1 MHSAMRISRYTTWDG
16 TQRVKLDPEQLFEKL
31 AEALSYT
38 DDVQQALDWLLRQG
52 LDMDGVHVMG
62 LDELL
67 QQVREQMRERLDKF
81 NLDEAL
87 DQPRSKLDDILARE
101 REALDEM
108 RQQGDDGALARE
120 KQAFLDDLPPSL
132 SEAIQRIAQQ
142 YSFVDA
148 EAKRRFDELLSELND
163 IRDLEQFKQSYG
175 EQMRGK
181 ESLGYDEARELM
193 REMQALRELERNL
206 LTGNLPT
213 MSPEQLRRLLG
224 ERAAQDLER
233 LGQMILLL
241 SNAGYVTQKE
251 GRAKLSA
258 RGIRRIGQLALRDI
272 YQQMLR
278 DRPGGHAT
286 DHRGAAQIRPER
298 TRPYRDGDMLELALV
313 PTLMNAVRR
322 KPVAP
327 LAIEPR
333 DFEVH
338 EADHATTTSTV
349 LLLDM
354 SWSMSWEGRFA
365 AAKKV
370 ALALESLIRTRYP
383 RDYFGIVG
391 FYTRAVELKAA
402 DLPEASWNMGDPFTN
417 LQDGLRLASE
427 MLRRRPS
434 RNQHVIVVT
443 DGQPTAYFSRGRLH
457 CEWPLSFGGVSL
469 RAAAETLKE
478 VERVTRLGITINTF
492 MLDDSPGLRAFVE
505 RMTRINKGRALY
517 SRPDRLGE
525 YLLVDYLGK
534 KRKKV

>member
-1 MHSAMRISRYTTWDG
+1 MFKVRYTAWDG
-16 TQRVKLDPEQLFEKL
+16 TQRVKLDADRMFEKL
-31 AEALSYT
+31 ADALSYT

-52 LDMDGVHVMG
+52 FDLDGVPVAG
-62 LDELL
+62 LDDLL
-67 QQVREQMRERLDKF
+67 AEVRAQMRERLGKY
-81 NLDEAL
+81 NLDEAF
-87 DQPRSKLDDILARE
+87 DEPRARLDDILERE
-101 REALDEM
+101 REALDAM
-108 RQQGDDGALARE
+108 RREGDEGALARE
-120 KQAFLDDLPPSL
+120 KQAFLDDLPESL
-132 SEAIQRIAQQ
+132 SDAIQRLAQQ
-142 YSFVDA
+142 YGFVDPEA
-148 EAKRRFDELLSELND
+148 ERRFRDLLGEIDDL
-163 IRDLEQFKQSYG
+163 RRLEQFESSNR
-175 EQMRGK
+175 EQLRGPT
-181 ESLGYDEARELM
+181 SLDYQQALELM
-193 REMQALRELERNL
+193 REIAALKELERNL
-206 LTGNLPT
+206 LTGNFPALD
-213 MSPEQLRRLLG
+213 PEALRRLLG

-233 LGQMILLL
+233 LGQIMVMLT
-241 SNAGYVTQKE
+241 SAGYLTQKE

-258 RGIRRIGQLALRDI
+258 RGIRKIGQLALRDI

-278 DRPGGHAT
+278 DRPGSHTT
-286 DHRGAAQIRPER
+286 DLRGAAQLRPER

-322 KPVAP
+322 KPSAP
-327 LAIEPR
+327 LEVSPR

-391 FYTRAVELKAA
+391 FYTRAVELRAA

-443 DGQPTAYFSRGRLH
+443 DGQPTAYFARGRLH

-534 KRKKV
+534 KRKRV

>member
-1 MHSAMRISRYTTWDG
+1 MKIRYTAWDG
-16 TQRVKLDPEQLFEKL
+16 TQRVRLDAERLFEQL
-31 AEALSYT
+31 ADALSYT
-38 DDVQQALDWLLRQG
+38 DDVQQALEWMLRQG
-52 LDMDGVHVMG
+52 FELDGVRVMG

-67 QQVREQMRERLDKF
+67 SSVREQIRERLSQV
-81 NLDEAL
+81 NLDRAL
-87 DQPRSKLDDILARE
+87 DEPRSRLDDILERE
-101 REALDEM
+101 REALEEM
-108 RQQGDDGALARE
+108 LREGDPGAVARE
-120 KQAFLDDLPPSL
+120 KRAFLDDLPGDL
-132 SEAIQRIAQQ
+132 AGAIDQLDRH
-142 YSFVDA
+142 YRFVDPEA
-148 EAKRRFDELLSELND
+148 ERRFRELLAELDD
-163 IRDLEQFKQSYG
+163 IRRLEEFRARHG
-175 EQMRGK
+175 EQMRGPT
-181 ESLGYDEARELM
+181 SLDYEQALELM
-193 REMQALRELERNL
+193 RDVQALRDLERNL
-206 LTGNLPT
+206 LSGNLPT
-213 MSPEQLRRLLG
+213 LDPSELARLLG
-224 ERAAQDLER
+224 DEAARDLQR
-233 LGQMILLL
+233 LGQVLVLLG
-241 SNAGYVTQKE
+241 NAGYLTQKE
-251 GRAKLSA
+251 GRTRLGA

-272 YQQMLR
+272 YQAMLR
-278 DRPGGHAT
+278 DRPGTHAT
-286 DHRGAAQIRPER
+286 DLRGAAEVRPER

-313 PTLMNAVRR
+313 PTLMNALRR
-322 KPVAP
+322 RPVAP
-327 LAIEPR
+327 LDVAPG

-417 LQDGLRLASE
+417 LQDGLRLATE
-427 MLRRRPS
+427 MLRRHPS
-434 RNQHVIVVT
+434 RNQHAIVVT
-443 DGQPTAYFSRGRLH
+443 DGQPTAYFSRGRLY

-492 MLDDSPGLRAFVE
+492 MLDDSAGLRAFVE

>member
-1 MHSAMRISRYTTWDG
+1 MLRIRYTAWDG
-16 TQRVKLDPEQLFEKL
+16 TQRVRLDADRVFEKL
-31 AEALSYT
+31 ADALSYT
-38 DDVQQALDWLLRQG
+38 DDVQQALDWLLRHG
-52 LDMDGVHVMG
+52 LELDGTVVMG

-67 QQVREQMRERLDKF
+67 QSVREQMRERMSRF
-81 NLDEAL
+81 NLDHAL
-87 DQPRSKLDDILARE
+87 DDPRSRLDDILERE

-108 RQQGDDGALARE
+108 MRDGDPGAVARE
-120 KQAFLDDLPPSL
+120 KRAFLDDLPSRL
-132 SEAIQRIAQQ
+132 SEAIERLAQHYQ
-142 YSFVDA
+142 FVDS
-148 EAKRRFDELLSELND
+148 EAARRFQELLSELDD
-163 IRDLEQFKQSYG
+163 IRRLEDFKRSYG
-175 EQMRGK
+175 EQMRGP
-181 ESLGYDEARELM
+181 ESLDYGEALELM
-193 REMQALRELERNL
+193 REMASLKELERNL
-206 LTGNLPT
+206 LTGNIPT
-213 MSPEQLRRLLG
+213 IDASELRRLLG
-224 ERAAQDLER
+224 DRAAQDLER
-233 LGQMILLL
+233 LGQIVLLL
-241 SNAGYVTQKE
+241 TNAGYLTQKE
-251 GRAKLSA
+251 GRARLSA

-278 DRPGGHAT
+278 DRPGSHNT
-286 DHRGAAQIRPER
+286 DFRGAAEIRPER
-298 TRPYRDGDMLELALV
+298 TRPWRDGDMLELALV

-322 KPVAP
+322 RPVKP
-327 LAIEPR
+327 LAIEPG

-338 EADHATTTSTV
+338 EADYATTTSTV

-391 FYTRAVELKAA
+391 FYTRAVELKPA

-427 MLRRRPS
+427 MLRRHPS

-443 DGQPTAYFSRGRLH
+443 DGQPTAYFSRGRLY

-478 VERVTRLGITINTF
+478 VERVTRQGITINTF

>member
-1 MHSAMRISRYTTWDG
+1 MRLTRYTAWDG
-16 TQRVKLDPEQLFEKL
+16 TQRVKLDPEQVFEKL

-67 QQVREQMRERLDKF
+67 QQVRERMREKLAQY

-87 DQPRSKLDDILARE
+87 DKPRSKLDDILARE

-108 RQQGDDGALARE
+108 RERGDDGALARE
-120 KQAFLDDLPPSL
+120 KQAFLDDLPSSL
-132 SEAIQRIAQQ
+132 SEAIQRLAQH
-142 YSFVDA
+142 YSFVDP

-163 IRDLEQFKQSYG
+163 IRDLEQFKQSHG
-175 EQMRGK
+175 DQMRGA
-181 ESLGYDEARELM
+181 ESLGYDDALELM

-213 MSPEQLRRLLG
+213 MSAEQLRQLLG

-233 LGQMILLL
+233 LGQIVLLL
-241 SNAGYVTQKE
+241 SNAGYLTQKE

-278 DRPGGHAT
+278 DRPGSHQT
-286 DHRGAAQIRPER
+286 DQRGAAQIRPER

-322 KPVAP
+322 KPTAP

-443 DGQPTAYFSRGRLH
+443 DGQPTAYFARGRLH

-478 VERVTRLGITINTF
+478 VERLTRLGITINTF

-505 RMTRINKGRALY
+505 RMTRINRGRALY